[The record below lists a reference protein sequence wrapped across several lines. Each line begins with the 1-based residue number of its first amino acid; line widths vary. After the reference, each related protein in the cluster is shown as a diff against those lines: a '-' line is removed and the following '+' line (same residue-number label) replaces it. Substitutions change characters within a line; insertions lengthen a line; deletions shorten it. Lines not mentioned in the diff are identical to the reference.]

1 MKIFVA
7 FLFLL
12 LVSTSKAD
20 DGIDKYWIIGKA
32 YYKNELLRNQSLEL
46 KVRGLNNQRFR
57 FNDTL
62 IIVKTDSSGI
72 FKLPYYFILPCD
84 VAKYKD
90 LDIKNPVYFN
100 GIMDQWNIEF
110 FNVYSEICYNSS
122 CQKLTNESKIY
133 YKSKLKFMDVNF

>member
-32 YYKNELLRNQSLEL
+32 YYKNELLRNQRLEL